1 MGRGRPRFRWQ
12 RPDSGARWADSK
24 DPREVRFLVWGAAL
38 LVHGQSLLARV
49 RVYSGD
55 PGVWGMK
62 DLLFWTLG
70 IRGSSLELAA
80 VQPRIS
86 VISPGDRF
94 LCGRSSCKWAA
105 WARVGMRRARIRTNT
120 SCIGKPWGALGCTKP
135 RANSLLS
142 PSSPQGRSAQRQK
155 VHKCAGA
162 DIRIALFSYS
172 PCLESHSD
180 RRNGKIGARG
190 PICPLRLSECDSKQ
204 GEQENRVIRVQGW

>member
-1 MGRGRPRFRWQ
+1 
-12 RPDSGARWADSK
+12 
-24 DPREVRFLVWGAAL
+24 
-38 LVHGQSLLARV
+38 V
-49 RVYSGD
+49 RVCGC
-55 PGVWGMK
+55 
-62 DLLFWTLG
+62 
-70 IRGSSLELAA
+70 
-80 VQPRIS
+80 VQGAMEPQRTAILDCRNFCGFPWISQSPRNGHRNH
-86 VISPGDRF
+86 PA

-142 PSSPQGRSAQRQK
+142 PSSPQGRSAQGQK